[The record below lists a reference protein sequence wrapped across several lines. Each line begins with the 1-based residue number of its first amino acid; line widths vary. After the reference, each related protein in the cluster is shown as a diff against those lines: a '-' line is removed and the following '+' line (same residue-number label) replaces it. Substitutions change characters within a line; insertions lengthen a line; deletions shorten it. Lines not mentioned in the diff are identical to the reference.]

1 MENYEN
7 GVSHG
12 RAKSRVKVF
21 RVNSVDDIVYVFDD
35 DATNAESYL
44 KRTQHWYEGYKPT
57 PRKRQDVENV
67 PFRFLSLHSTTVA
80 RIGFPLYN
88 G

>member
-44 KRTQHWYEGYKPT
+44 KRTQH
-57 PRKRQDVENV
+57 
-67 PFRFLSLHSTTVA
+67 
-80 RIGFPLYN
+80 
-88 G
+88 